1 MEKQRMTRQEALKEL
16 ENLTIDY
23 GKRTEE
29 EIERLDEA
37 VDMAISALKADT
49 VDRQSVIDS
58 LYEWAD
64 HCITD
69 QEAWHLRQVA
79 GDIKSMEG
87 I

>member
-1 MEKQRMTRQEALKEL
+1 MTQQEALKEL

-37 VDMAISALKADT
+37 VDIAIAALRADA
-49 VDRQSVIDS
+49 VDRKSVIDS
-58 LYEWAD
+58 LYDWAD
-64 HCITD
+64 HSMTD
-69 QEAWHLRQVA
+69 AEAWHLRQVA

-87 I
+87 A